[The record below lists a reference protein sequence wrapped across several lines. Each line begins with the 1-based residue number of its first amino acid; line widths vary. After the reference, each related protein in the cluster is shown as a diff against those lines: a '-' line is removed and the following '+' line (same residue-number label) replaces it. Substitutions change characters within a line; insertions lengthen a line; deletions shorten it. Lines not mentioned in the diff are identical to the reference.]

1 MANVTLARAK
11 RQAIA
16 GLAGCALLSGLAL
29 DAARAP
35 ADAADQVKIG
45 ISRTISDAG
54 YYMADAMG
62 FFRDEGIDVSITGFN
77 SAAQMI
83 APLGTGE
90 LDVGGGTV
98 SAGFYNAVGRG
109 ILMKIVADQ
118 ASIKPGYGYSS
129 LMVRKDL
136 VDSGRYKSFADL
148 KGMKVAIGAPG
159 TGTASALN
167 EALKKGG
174 LKYSDVDVV
183 YIGFPEHLPTYKNK
197 GIDASITNEPTM
209 TRAIEDG
216 VAVRVAG
223 NDVTYPDQQTA
234 VTFYSDNFIRNR
246 RDVAERFMRA
256 YLRGVRMYNDALKD
270 GRLAG
275 PKANEVIPILVKYTT
290 IKDESMFRRM
300 VPSYCNPDGEVNVT
314 SLKKDLEFF
323 RELGLIEKKDA
334 SVDGVVDSSF
344 AKAAVAKLGPYRAH
358 GQLTRSKRRERN
370 GAYGMTTREQNDFLT
385 QSGPGTPIG
394 NLFRRYWI
402 PALLSAEVPEPDC
415 PPVRVKLLS
424 ERLLAFRDTQGR
436 VGVIDEFCAHRGV
449 SLWFGRNEE
458 NGLRCS
464 YHGWKY
470 DVTGQCIEVPS
481 EPEASG
487 FCKKIKLTSYPCVE
501 LGDVIWIY
509 MGPAEHKPPLPAFEW
524 AKVPHSHR
532 FVSKRTQECNYLQAM
547 EGGIDSAHVSFLHRH
562 ELRSDSLHVGKGA
575 ELTRETDAR
584 FEVVETTWRH
594 GDRRAPSGRGGPAL
608 LAHHAV
614 DHAVPHA

>member
-1 MANVTLARAK
+1 MRACSCLNPDVADPFRNVVTRVEPNVTTILMKPGRGGNANRHRDHGENTMADVTLERAK

-35 ADAADQVKIG
+35 ADAAEQVKIG
-45 ISRTISDAG
+45 ISRTI
-54 YYMADAMG
+54 
-62 FFRDEGIDVSITGFN
+62 RDEGIDVSITGFN

-223 NDVTYPDQQTA
+223 NDITYPDQQTA
-234 VTFYSDNFIRNR
+234 VTFYADNFIRNR

-256 YLRGVRMYNDALKD
+256 YLRGVRMYNDALRD

-344 AKAAVAKLGPYRAH
+344 AKAAVAKLGPY
-358 GQLTRSKRRERN
+358 Q
-370 GAYGMTTREQNDFLT
+370 
-385 QSGPGTPIG
+385 
-394 NLFRRYWI
+394 
-402 PALLSAEVPEPDC
+402 PA
-415 PPVRVKLLS
+415 
-424 ERLLAFRDTQGR
+424 
-436 VGVIDEFCAHRGV
+436 
-449 SLWFGRNEE
+449 N
-458 NGLRCS
+458 
-464 YHGWKY
+464 
-470 DVTGQCIEVPS
+470 
-481 EPEASG
+481 
-487 FCKKIKLTSYPCVE
+487 
-501 LGDVIWIY
+501 
-509 MGPAEHKPPLPAFEW
+509 
-524 AKVPHSHR
+524 
-532 FVSKRTQECNYLQAM
+532 
-547 EGGIDSAHVSFLHRH
+547 
-562 ELRSDSLHVGKGA
+562 
-575 ELTRETDAR
+575 
-584 FEVVETTWRH
+584 
-594 GDRRAPSGRGGPAL
+594 
-608 LAHHAV
+608 
-614 DHAVPHA
+614 

>member
-1 MANVTLARAK
+1 MLQEMLRNPAAAATPEKQVPEAWENVMGNGTLRRK
-11 RQAIA
+11 PAISVVV
-16 GLAGCALLSGLAL
+16 AGCALLSCLAV
-29 DAARAP
+29 DAASSSAK
-35 ADAADQVKIG
+35 AADQVKIG
-45 ISRTISDAG
+45 ISRTLSDAG
-54 YYMADAMG
+54 YYVADAKG
-62 FFRDEGIDVSITGFN
+62 FFRDEGMDVSITGFN

-118 ASIKPGYGYSS
+118 ASIRPGYGYSS

-174 LKYSDVDVV
+174 LKYSDVEVV

-234 VTFYSDNFIRNR
+234 VTFFSDHFIKNR

-290 IKDESMFRRM
+290 IKDETMFRRM
-300 VPSYCNPDGEVNVT
+300 VPSYCNPDGEVNVA

-334 SVDGVVDSSF
+334 SVEGVVDNSF
-344 AKAAVAKLGPYRAH
+344 ARAAVAKLGPYR
-358 GQLTRSKRRERN
+358 
-370 GAYGMTTREQNDFLT
+370 
-385 QSGPGTPIG
+385 P
-394 NLFRRYWI
+394 
-402 PALLSAEVPEPDC
+402 
-415 PPVRVKLLS
+415 
-424 ERLLAFRDTQGR
+424 
-436 VGVIDEFCAHRGV
+436 
-449 SLWFGRNEE
+449 
-458 NGLRCS
+458 
-464 YHGWKY
+464 
-470 DVTGQCIEVPS
+470 
-481 EPEASG
+481 
-487 FCKKIKLTSYPCVE
+487 
-501 LGDVIWIY
+501 
-509 MGPAEHKPPLPAFEW
+509 
-524 AKVPHSHR
+524 
-532 FVSKRTQECNYLQAM
+532 QAN
-547 EGGIDSAHVSFLHRH
+547 
-562 ELRSDSLHVGKGA
+562 
-575 ELTRETDAR
+575 
-584 FEVVETTWRH
+584 
-594 GDRRAPSGRGGPAL
+594 
-608 LAHHAV
+608 
-614 DHAVPHA
+614 

>member
-1 MANVTLARAK
+1 MANVTLGRAK

-29 DAARAP
+29 DVAHAP

-223 NDVTYPDQQTA
+223 NDITYPDQQTA
-234 VTFYSDNFIRNR
+234 VTFYADNFIRTR

-256 YLRGVRMYNDALKD
+256 YLRGVRMYNGALRD

-344 AKAAVAKLGPYRAH
+344 AKAAVAKLGPYRA
-358 GQLTRSKRRERN
+358 
-370 GAYGMTTREQNDFLT
+370 
-385 QSGPGTPIG
+385 
-394 NLFRRYWI
+394 
-402 PALLSAEVPEPDC
+402 
-415 PPVRVKLLS
+415 
-424 ERLLAFRDTQGR
+424 
-436 VGVIDEFCAHRGV
+436 
-449 SLWFGRNEE
+449 
-458 NGLRCS
+458 
-464 YHGWKY
+464 
-470 DVTGQCIEVPS
+470 
-481 EPEASG
+481 
-487 FCKKIKLTSYPCVE
+487 
-501 LGDVIWIY
+501 
-509 MGPAEHKPPLPAFEW
+509 
-524 AKVPHSHR
+524 
-532 FVSKRTQECNYLQAM
+532 QAN
-547 EGGIDSAHVSFLHRH
+547 
-562 ELRSDSLHVGKGA
+562 
-575 ELTRETDAR
+575 
-584 FEVVETTWRH
+584 
-594 GDRRAPSGRGGPAL
+594 
-608 LAHHAV
+608 
-614 DHAVPHA
+614 

>member
-1 MANVTLARAK
+1 MIRSASLLSGSFRNGVTTFAPDVTRNLAQPGRGGNARKQVPEAWENVMGNGTLQRGP
-11 RQAIA
+11 AI
-16 GLAGCALLSGLAL
+16 LVVAGCALLSCLAMG
-29 DAARAP
+29 AASSSAK
-35 ADAADQVKIG
+35 AADQVKIG
-45 ISRTISDAG
+45 ISRTLSDAG
-54 YYMADAMG
+54 YYVADAKG
-62 FFRDEGIDVSITGFN
+62 FFRDEGMDVSITGFN

-174 LKYSDVDVV
+174 LKYSDVEVV

-234 VTFYSDNFIRNR
+234 VTFFSDHFIKNR

-300 VPSYCNPDGEVNVT
+300 IPSYCNPDGEVNVA

-334 SVDGVVDSSF
+334 SVEGVVDNSF
-344 AKAAVAKLGPYRAH
+344 ARAAVAKLGPYR
-358 GQLTRSKRRERN
+358 
-370 GAYGMTTREQNDFLT
+370 
-385 QSGPGTPIG
+385 P
-394 NLFRRYWI
+394 
-402 PALLSAEVPEPDC
+402 
-415 PPVRVKLLS
+415 
-424 ERLLAFRDTQGR
+424 
-436 VGVIDEFCAHRGV
+436 
-449 SLWFGRNEE
+449 
-458 NGLRCS
+458 
-464 YHGWKY
+464 
-470 DVTGQCIEVPS
+470 
-481 EPEASG
+481 
-487 FCKKIKLTSYPCVE
+487 
-501 LGDVIWIY
+501 
-509 MGPAEHKPPLPAFEW
+509 
-524 AKVPHSHR
+524 
-532 FVSKRTQECNYLQAM
+532 QAN
-547 EGGIDSAHVSFLHRH
+547 
-562 ELRSDSLHVGKGA
+562 
-575 ELTRETDAR
+575 
-584 FEVVETTWRH
+584 
-594 GDRRAPSGRGGPAL
+594 
-608 LAHHAV
+608 
-614 DHAVPHA
+614 

>member
-1 MANVTLARAK
+1 MADVTLGRAK

-29 DAARAP
+29 DAAHAP

-223 NDVTYPDQQTA
+223 NDITYPDQQTA
-234 VTFYSDNFIRNR
+234 VTFYADNFIRNR

-256 YLRGVRMYNDALKD
+256 YLRGVRMYNDALRD

-344 AKAAVAKLGPYRAH
+344 AKGAVAKLGPYRA
-358 GQLTRSKRRERN
+358 
-370 GAYGMTTREQNDFLT
+370 
-385 QSGPGTPIG
+385 
-394 NLFRRYWI
+394 
-402 PALLSAEVPEPDC
+402 
-415 PPVRVKLLS
+415 
-424 ERLLAFRDTQGR
+424 
-436 VGVIDEFCAHRGV
+436 
-449 SLWFGRNEE
+449 
-458 NGLRCS
+458 
-464 YHGWKY
+464 
-470 DVTGQCIEVPS
+470 
-481 EPEASG
+481 
-487 FCKKIKLTSYPCVE
+487 
-501 LGDVIWIY
+501 
-509 MGPAEHKPPLPAFEW
+509 
-524 AKVPHSHR
+524 
-532 FVSKRTQECNYLQAM
+532 QAN
-547 EGGIDSAHVSFLHRH
+547 
-562 ELRSDSLHVGKGA
+562 
-575 ELTRETDAR
+575 
-584 FEVVETTWRH
+584 
-594 GDRRAPSGRGGPAL
+594 
-608 LAHHAV
+608 
-614 DHAVPHA
+614 

>member
-1 MANVTLARAK
+1 MKPGRGGNANRHRDHGENTMANVTLERAK

-223 NDVTYPDQQTA
+223 NDITYPDQQTA
-234 VTFYSDNFIRNR
+234 VTFYADNFIRNR

-256 YLRGVRMYNDALKD
+256 YLRGVRMYNDALRD

-275 PKANEVIPILVKYTT
+275 PRANEVIPILVKYTT

-344 AKAAVAKLGPYRAH
+344 AKAAVAKLGSYRA
-358 GQLTRSKRRERN
+358 
-370 GAYGMTTREQNDFLT
+370 
-385 QSGPGTPIG
+385 
-394 NLFRRYWI
+394 
-402 PALLSAEVPEPDC
+402 
-415 PPVRVKLLS
+415 
-424 ERLLAFRDTQGR
+424 
-436 VGVIDEFCAHRGV
+436 
-449 SLWFGRNEE
+449 
-458 NGLRCS
+458 
-464 YHGWKY
+464 
-470 DVTGQCIEVPS
+470 
-481 EPEASG
+481 
-487 FCKKIKLTSYPCVE
+487 
-501 LGDVIWIY
+501 
-509 MGPAEHKPPLPAFEW
+509 
-524 AKVPHSHR
+524 
-532 FVSKRTQECNYLQAM
+532 QAN
-547 EGGIDSAHVSFLHRH
+547 
-562 ELRSDSLHVGKGA
+562 
-575 ELTRETDAR
+575 
-584 FEVVETTWRH
+584 
-594 GDRRAPSGRGGPAL
+594 
-608 LAHHAV
+608 
-614 DHAVPHA
+614 

>member
-1 MANVTLARAK
+1 MANVTLERAK

-35 ADAADQVKIG
+35 ADAAEQVKIG

-223 NDVTYPDQQTA
+223 NDITYPDQQTA
-234 VTFYSDNFIRNR
+234 VTFYADSFIRNR

-344 AKAAVAKLGPYRAH
+344 AKAAVAQLGPYRA
-358 GQLTRSKRRERN
+358 
-370 GAYGMTTREQNDFLT
+370 
-385 QSGPGTPIG
+385 
-394 NLFRRYWI
+394 
-402 PALLSAEVPEPDC
+402 
-415 PPVRVKLLS
+415 
-424 ERLLAFRDTQGR
+424 
-436 VGVIDEFCAHRGV
+436 
-449 SLWFGRNEE
+449 
-458 NGLRCS
+458 
-464 YHGWKY
+464 
-470 DVTGQCIEVPS
+470 
-481 EPEASG
+481 
-487 FCKKIKLTSYPCVE
+487 
-501 LGDVIWIY
+501 
-509 MGPAEHKPPLPAFEW
+509 
-524 AKVPHSHR
+524 
-532 FVSKRTQECNYLQAM
+532 QAN
-547 EGGIDSAHVSFLHRH
+547 
-562 ELRSDSLHVGKGA
+562 
-575 ELTRETDAR
+575 
-584 FEVVETTWRH
+584 
-594 GDRRAPSGRGGPAL
+594 
-608 LAHHAV
+608 
-614 DHAVPHA
+614 